1 MQRRLIETGLL
12 VGVLGTYAIL
22 YFLNN
27 NFQIFELWHVPR
39 TFFDEMVT
47 FSPYWIWIY
56 LMAYILPV
64 FMFFYLQKLK
74 LQLHFLKLFFILTII
89 TNLVFFLVPSTI
101 DRVPVPTDGVDFLT
115 KLAFEILFSTDKPSR
130 FQLNPELHT
139 IGAFLPSP
147 QSNTINVTSR
157 NCSTIPGTT
166 FIPTNCKTVN
176 LNGIFFDQVGTITF
190 NGTYSIADEV
200 TADSCTY
207 TMSLTR
213 EVTY

>member
-1 MQRRLIETGLL
+1 MTMQRRLIETGLL

-115 KLAFEILFSTDKPSR
+115 KLAFEILFSTDKPFTCFPSTHVSTSFMAALSVR
-130 FQLNPELHT
+130 NHPKHFLFFTCFALLISYSALAIGQHY
-139 IGAFLPSP
+139 IYDAFGGAFAAFLSVEFYER
-147 QSNTINVTSR
+147 TVGVR
-157 NCSTIPGTT
+157 KAVLRH
-166 FIPTNCKTVN
+166 FI
-176 LNGIFFDQVGTITF
+176 
-190 NGTYSIADEV
+190 
-200 TADSCTY
+200 
-207 TMSLTR
+207 
-213 EVTY
+213 